1 MKTLFSL
8 SLLLFALIAMSF
20 CIESNNNACLEYE
33 NVKLKMMVENV
44 VNYADST
51 ADTGEFD
58 EFIDSK
64 QGQEFFKRYNELYK
78 GE

>member
-8 SLLLFALIAMSF
+8 ALALFAFIAMSF
-20 CIESNNNACLEYE
+20 CVSSVNNDSLKYE
-33 NVKLKMMVENV
+33 NAQLKAMVQNV

-58 EFIDSK
+58 EFIESK
-64 QGQEFFKRYNELYK
+64 QGQEFVKKYNALYK

>member
-8 SLLLFALIAMSF
+8 ALVLFAFIAMSF
-20 CIESNNNACLEYE
+20 CVASVNNDNLKYE
-33 NVKLKMMVENV
+33 NAQLKAMVQNV

-58 EFIDSK
+58 EFIESR
-64 QGQEFFKRYNELYK
+64 QGQEFFKKYNELYK

>member
-1 MKTLFSL
+1 MKTLLGL
-8 SLLLFALIAMSF
+8 SLVLFALIAIAF

-33 NVKLKMMVENV
+33 NIRLKAMVDNV

-51 ADTGEFD
+51 TDTGEFD
-58 EFIDSK
+58 EFIDSR

>member
-1 MKTLFSL
+1 MKTLLGL
-8 SLLLFALIAMSF
+8 SLVLFALIAIAF

-33 NVKLKMMVENV
+33 NIRLKAMVDNV

>member
-1 MKTLFSL
+1 MKTLFGL
-8 SLLLFALIAMSF
+8 SLVLFAFIAMSF
-20 CIESNNNACLEYE
+20 CIESNNNDCLKYE
-33 NVKLKMMVENV
+33 NIRLKAMVQNV

-58 EFIDSK
+58 GFLESK
-64 QGQEFFKRYNELYK
+64 QGQEFFKKYNELYK

>member
-8 SLLLFALIAMSF
+8 ALVLFALIAMSF
-20 CIESNNNACLEYE
+20 CVSSVHNSSLKYE
-33 NVKLKMMVENV
+33 NEQLKTMVQNV
-44 VNYADST
+44 VNYSDST

-58 EFIDSK
+58 EFIDSR
-64 QGQEFFKRYNELYK
+64 QGQEFFKKYNELYK

>member
-8 SLLLFALIAMSF
+8 ALALFAFIAMSF
-20 CIESNNNACLEYE
+20 CVSSTNNDCLKYE
-33 NVKLKMMVENV
+33 NEQLKTMVQNV

-58 EFIDSK
+58 EFIESK

>member
-8 SLLLFALIAMSF
+8 ALALFALIGVSL
-20 CIESNNNACLEYE
+20 CVSSVNNDSLKYE
-33 NVKLKMMVENV
+33 NAQLKAMVQNV
-44 VNYADST
+44 VNYSDST

-58 EFIDSK
+58 EFIESK
-64 QGQEFFKRYNELYK
+64 QGQKFFKKYNELYK

>member
-1 MKTLFSL
+1 MKTLLVFSL
-8 SLLLFALIAMSF
+8 ALFALIAVSL
-20 CIESNNNACLEYE
+20 CILSVHNSSLKYE
-33 NVKLKMMVENV
+33 NEQLKTMVQNV

-58 EFIDSK
+58 EFIESK
-64 QGQEFFKRYNELYK
+64 QGQEFFKKYNELYK

>member
-8 SLLLFALIAMSF
+8 ALVLFAFIAMSF
-20 CIESNNNACLEYE
+20 CVASTDNDCLKYE
-33 NVKLKMMVENV
+33 NAQLKAMIQNV

-58 EFIDSK
+58 EFIESR
-64 QGQEFFKRYNELYK
+64 QGQEFFKKYNELYK

>member
-8 SLLLFALIAMSF
+8 ALVLFAFIAMSF
-20 CIESNNNACLEYE
+20 CVASTNNDCLKYE
-33 NVKLKMMVENV
+33 NEQLKTMIQNV
-44 VNYADST
+44 MNYADST

-58 EFIDSK
+58 EFLESR
-64 QGQEFFKRYNELYK
+64 QGQEFFKKYNELYK

>member
-8 SLLLFALIAMSF
+8 ALVLFAFIAMSF
-20 CIESNNNACLEYE
+20 CVASVDNDCLKYE
-33 NVKLKMMVENV
+33 NEQLKTMVQNV

-58 EFIDSK
+58 EFIESK
-64 QGQEFFKRYNELYK
+64 QGQEFFKKYNELYK

>member
-1 MKTLFSL
+1 MKILFSL
-8 SLLLFALIAMSF
+8 SLVLFALIAMSF
-20 CIESNNNACLEYE
+20 CVSSVHNSSLKYE
-33 NVKLKMMVENV
+33 NTQLKIMVDNV

-64 QGQEFFKRYNELYK
+64 QGQEFFKKYNELYK

>member
-1 MKTLFSL
+1 MKTLLVL
-8 SLLLFALIAMSF
+8 SLVLFAFIAMSF
-20 CIESNNNACLEYE
+20 CVSSTNNDCLKYE
-33 NVKLKMMVENV
+33 NEQLKTMVQNV

-58 EFIDSK
+58 EFIESR
-64 QGQEFFKRYNELYK
+64 QGQEFFKKYNELYK